1 MCYLFHFIIQ
11 PWNCSMENTDKR
23 QVKFT
28 QTDQQLITW
37 SVLWEAYL
45 KLRSSGL
52 LEAVEELLTV
62 HQDLGQTCLG
72 FQGVHPLSLHQLN
85 LETKITL
92 TVVHIIKPFEAYC
105 KTRRA
110 CACVCMHVCVC
121 AHACVCVRSCACT
134 HRVCQMWP
142 FKDSEAIMKWRDDT
156 NRHADGASSKRIFLQ
171 VLLCSSH
178 KYVAPSSMC
187 VHSLAAGFC

>member
-1 MCYLFHFIIQ
+1 MCLPFLCYLFHFIIQ

-28 QTDQQLITW
+28 QTDQQLITR

-62 HQDLGQTCLG
+62 HQDLGQTGLG

-142 FKDSEAIMKWRDDT
+142 FS
-156 NRHADGASSKRIFLQ
+156 HAHGSVTFQRFRSYYEVKRW
-171 VLLCSSH
+171 H
-178 KYVAPSSMC
+178 KQACRWCLIQEDLS
-187 VHSLAAGFC
+187 AGSTVQQS